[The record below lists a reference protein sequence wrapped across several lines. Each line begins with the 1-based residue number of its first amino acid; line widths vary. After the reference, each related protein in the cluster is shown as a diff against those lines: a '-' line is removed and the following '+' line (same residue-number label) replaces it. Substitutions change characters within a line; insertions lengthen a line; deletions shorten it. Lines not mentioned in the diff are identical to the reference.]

1 MQNCLQCFETISSLN
16 ILTSD
21 TVSHCRNPH
30 LLLSHPTAGST
41 VGCYP
46 VSQPPTRRRN
56 MRGSF
61 ITYLDSTSYLCSLGD
76 TCCVY
81 ALGYRIGNDSRLDL
95 VHLCHAAAWLLTLQL
110 SRTAPCSPLS
120 LHSNHIVREVV
131 QLQNPTQATNT
142 HLIDISAWFASQSR
156 PEQSPNWDVN
166 QRAG

>member
-1 MQNCLQCFETISSLN
+1 MQNCLWCFETISSLN

-61 ITYLDSTSYLCSLGD
+61 ITYLDSTSYLCSLSD
-76 TCCVY
+76 AYCVY
-81 ALGYRIGNDSRLDL
+81 ASGYRIGNDSRLDL
-95 VHLCHAAAWLLTLQL
+95 IHTYVMLLLVYPHFNY
-110 SRTAPCSPLS
+110 RTAPCSPLS